1 MFEET
6 TQPANGDNNDN
17 TLSNGQGDSPDH
29 QEDRPAEE
37 SIIDGQSGDHEGHEG
52 PPEPEF
58 ERFSERLGLLA
69 QAYTNHTSR
78 LESFVQIVAACQKQ
92 TAEFA
97 NHVLERH
104 ALHPAVETVDVLA
117 TLIGQLN
124 EQANALVEAGT
135 HCPMFE
141 PLLDAIAEAAKM
153 AQAKREYLDMQ
164 SLCPAPLDELNVDN
178 HEIRQA
184 VCTDDPDKHKRVER
198 TLVPGLIYRGTV
210 LRRAKVSVHRHV
222 ENEQPNRKDNP

>member
-1 MFEET
+1 MHEET
-6 TQPANGDNNDN
+6 TQPANGNNNDSI
-17 TLSNGQGDSPDH
+17 LSSGQGDSPDH

-37 SIIDGQSGDHEGHEG
+37 SIIDGQGGDHEGHEG

-58 ERFSERLGLLA
+58 ERLSERLGLLA

-92 TAEFA
+92 TADFA

-104 ALHPAVETVDVLA
+104 ALHPAAETVDFLA

-124 EQANALVEAGT
+124 EQAASLVEGQMC
-135 HCPMFE
+135 CPVFQS
-141 PLLDAIAEAAKM
+141 LLDSIAEAAKM
-153 AQAKREYLDMQ
+153 ALAKREYLDIE
-164 SLCPAPLDELNVDN
+164 SICPAPLEDLDSEK

-184 VCTDDPDKHKRVER
+184 VQTDDPGKHKRVER
-198 TLVPGLIYRGTV
+198 TLIPGLIYRGAV
-210 LRRAKVSVHRHV
+210 LRRAQVSIYRHV
-222 ENEQPNRKDNP
+222 EKEQ